1 MQHVDRALELDRV
14 DRPEG
19 VAIEIRY
26 DLENACTCET
36 GERLGVRM
44 LATLLRRSKR
54 KSDAALDLQRK
65 PGQVLFRGADELQRF
80 IGVGHLACTRT
91 AHIVFLL

>member
-14 DRPEG
+14 DRPER

-26 DLENACTCET
+26 DLKNACTSET

-44 LATLLRRSKR
+44 LAALLCRSER
-54 KSDAALDLQRK
+54 KPDAAFNLQRE
-65 PGQVLFRGADELQRF
+65 PGQVIFR
-80 IGVGHLACTRT
+80 
-91 AHIVFLL
+91 

>member
-1 MQHVDRALELDRV
+1 LEGVQHVDRALELDRV
-14 DRPEG
+14 DRPER

-26 DLENACTCET
+26 DLENARTCKT

-65 PGQVLFRGADELQRF
+65 PGQVLF
-80 IGVGHLACTRT
+80 
-91 AHIVFLL
+91 